1 MDSAVRTR
9 RARFG
14 AFDVDLRSGELHKQG
29 IRLKLQEQPFQI
41 LALLLERAGDVV
53 TREELRQKLW
63 PGDTFV
69 DFDTGLNSAIKK
81 LRDVLCDSAE
91 EPRYIETLPRRG
103 YRFITPVI
111 HPPVASQL
119 SPSEMPA
126 NGIQFDGQAMLRTDS
141 GGTSVSSATS
151 SPSLSDSAAKFVPL
165 SPSASFP
172 LPSETLP
179 TTRRPQVRV
188 GLALAIV
195 LAAVALSA
203 IFLLSRRAATYNLT
217 APIRSVAV
225 LPLENLTGD
234 PSQEYFADGMT
245 DVLITELA
253 QVRGLKVISRTSV
266 MHYKGGRK
274 TLPEI
279 ARELGVDAVVEGTV
293 ARSGADVK
301 ITAQLIRASTDT
313 HLWAASFAGPRQD
326 VPSLQ
331 SQVVREVT
339 GQISG
344 QLVPAGNEAGSKT
357 IVNGEA
363 YDAYLK
369 GVYFFNQESPDG
381 VRTAIRYFEEAVEKD
396 HKFAAAYCRLA
407 ACYGLL
413 SSLSE
418 IPAGEAYAREKEAAQ
433 KAVALDANLY
443 EVHTE
448 LAWIAALDWDWASA
462 ETEYKRAIQINPNS
476 AGAHIGYYYLLLIL
490 GRSEESGREQR
501 AAKVLDPLSLD
512 TLTTTIA
519 DSYYRRQYYEGLTE
533 TRRAIA
539 LYPEASVLHVLLSN
553 FYAAQGNNQP
563 AAEEILLAEE
573 TGGASAE
580 RLAALRAALAAAG
593 AKGLRRKRIE
603 LNEKLAGKQS
613 INAYDLAI
621 DCAAVGDGDQAIGWL
636 EKALRA
642 RDSKIR
648 LIAVEP
654 IFDSLRADP
663 RFARF
668 LLQMGLPEALKFH

>member
-1 MDSAVRTR
+1 MDPCARTR
-9 RARFG
+9 GARFG

-103 YRFITPVI
+103 YRFIAPVI
-111 HPPVASQL
+111 HPPIASQL
-119 SPSEMPA
+119 SPSEMAA
-126 NGIQFDGQAMLRTDS
+126 NGIQFDGHAKQGTDS

-151 SPSLSDSAAKFVPL
+151 SPTKFVPPGL
-165 SPSASFP
+165 SESFP
-172 LPSETLP
+172 LLSRTLP
-179 TTRRPQVRV
+179 TARRRQVRV

-203 IFLLSRRAATYNLT
+203 VFLVSRRSATHNVP
-217 APIRSVAV
+217 APIRSIAV

-253 QVRGLKVISRTSV
+253 QVRGLQVISRTSV

-279 ARELGVDAVVEGTV
+279 ARELGVEAVVEGAV
-293 ARSGADVK
+293 ASSGEDVK

-313 HLWAASFAGPRQD
+313 HLWAASFVGPRQD
-326 VPSLQ
+326 VASLQ
-331 SQVVREVT
+331 SQVAKELT
-339 GQISG
+339 GQIGG
-344 QLVPAGNEAGSKT
+344 QLVPAANEAGSKT
-357 IVNGEA
+357 TVNAGA

-369 GVYFFNQESPDG
+369 GVYFLHQGNPEG

-396 HKFAAAYCRLA
+396 HKFAAAYSRLA
-407 ACYGLL
+407 ACYAVL

-418 IPAGEAYAREKEAAQ
+418 IPAGEAYAREREAAQ
-433 KAVALDANLY
+433 KAITLEPNLS
-443 EVHTE
+443 EAHTE
-448 LAWIAALDWDWASA
+448 LAWVATLDWDWARA

-476 AGAHIGYYYLLLIL
+476 ADAHIGYYFLLLIL
-490 GRSEESGREQR
+490 GRSEESRREQR
-501 AAKVLDPLSLD
+501 AAQVLDPLSLN
-512 TLTTTIA
+512 TLMATIA
-519 DSYYRRQYYEGLTE
+519 DSYYRRQYDQGLTE
-533 TRRAIA
+533 TRSAIA
-539 LYPEASVLHVLLSN
+539 LYPQFSAFHVLLSN
-553 FYAAQGNNQP
+553 FYAAQGNDQP

-580 RLAALRAALAAAG
+580 RLAALRAALRAAR

-603 LNEKLAGKQS
+603 LNEKLADKQS

-621 DCAAVGDGDQAIGWL
+621 DCAAVGDGDQAIFWL

-642 RDSKIR
+642 RDSKVR

-663 RFARF
+663 RFARL
-668 LLQMGLPEALKFH
+668 LLQMGLPDALKFH